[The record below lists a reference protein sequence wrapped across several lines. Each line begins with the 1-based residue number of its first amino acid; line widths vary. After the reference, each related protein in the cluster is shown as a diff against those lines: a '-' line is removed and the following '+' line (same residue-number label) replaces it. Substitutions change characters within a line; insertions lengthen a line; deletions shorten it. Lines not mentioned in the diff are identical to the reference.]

1 MADYNGTDDDDIID
15 ASELDPDIGNIR
27 PGEGNDTI
35 TNATGKH
42 TIVSSPGEDNI
53 SGEKFGYALWNAT
66 QAVTINLKENWTED
80 GFGSRDT
87 ISGVEVIHG
96 SRFGDT
102 FYGTENYEKFFAN
115 GGNNILNMGG
125 GDDLVSYAN
134 GNSKDYTVNLVG
146 EEIHV
151 TGPTTKDIIIGGRYV
166 EFMNDNK
173 LIDTDYLKKPIKSN
187 FIELVHSFEDATE
200 TEAYS
205 YSGADYEAGLISW
218 FPQKVF
224 IFDVNNDGEDDVILP
239 MAKGYA
245 QKGINSATPFIAL
258 TVENGKL
265 IFDEDINATMPID
278 AAAGRSKPL
287 FLEATNSFSYV
298 TSNIYTAAEIDRIN
312 PDYSITP
319 PSNLRLTQKKG
330 TYIDPEEI
338 FPVLPEA
345 VEGYPLA
352 TRAHSMATGDINGDG
367 LDDIY
372 MGRSLGDGGY
382 ELIQQIDGTFVIN
395 KQDVYQVISSWPLK
409 NDLGKGYSNFH
420 LDSTLIDVNKD
431 GYDDLLIGIGHG
443 SSHHWI
449 FMNDRGNFT
458 ENNKI
463 KMPDSIY
470 GVDNQMPLLT
480 FPADFDHDGDIDVG
494 VLWTRYEPYYGGY
507 YIQFNLNDG
516 AGNYTDVTNL
526 IPSNFDQDAYQP
538 RLTWVEPWQMIDI
551 NDDGHIDLAGSRS
564 PDALLNYAPIVY
576 FNDGAGRFE
585 IKEVGSETS
594 GKGKPYAWGDFDKDG
609 KIEYITFKQE
619 GVFIDGKNT
628 KNILNF
634 NLFEYDKILN
644 TGPDFI
650 NTSDQSAPGFNEH
663 YYLNENSS
671 AKELV
676 DAGTY
681 STGLEHYLAEGKD
694 GGLNTFAP
702 FTKVHGYSGNDN
714 IVLREGD
721 ETAFGYAGKDTIEG
735 GAGNDIIDG
744 GAGLDSAIYKDSS
757 SAYSLTANDD
767 GTVSVV
773 HSSPSEGFTDEGSDT
788 LTSIEKMQFSDKTLS
803 KTSLKYELS
812 ESIDPSE
819 NILSAH
825 TEDVLSGTLNFNK
838 GDNIIILDGQGK
850 TYRGLEG
857 DDTYFISQLLPKNG
871 KVSITDTEGS
881 NLVQLPANTYVDKSL
896 FTKNAAR
903 LTLEDGREITI
914 SGADKFS
921 YNAGGNITDGTKGI
935 DLTFTEFAE
944 VFGVYDILNSSG
956 AQTGAIADMYI
967 I

>member
-1 MADYNGTDDDDIID
+1 MADYNGTDEDDIID
-15 ASELDPDIGNIR
+15 ASELDSDIGNIR

-80 GFGSRDT
+80 GFGTRDT

-134 GNSKDYTVNLVG
+134 GNSKDYTVTLVG
-146 EEIHV
+146 DEIHV

-166 EFMNDNK
+166 EFMDDNK

-287 FLEATNSFSYV
+287 FLEATNSLSYV

-319 PSNLRLTQKKG
+319 PSNLRLTQKIG
-330 TYIDPEEI
+330 AYINPEEI

-345 VEGYPLA
+345 VEDYPLA

-372 MGRSLGDGGY
+372 MGRNRGDGGY
-382 ELIQQIDGTFVIN
+382 ELIQQSDGTFVLN
-395 KQDVYQVISSWPLK
+395 KQDVYEVINSWPLK

-420 LDSTLIDVNKD
+420 LDSTLIDVDND

-443 SSHHWI
+443 SAHHWI
-449 FMNDRGNFT
+449 FMNDKGNFT
-458 ENNKI
+458 EDNRI

-516 AGNYTDVTNL
+516 AGNYTDITNL
-526 IPSNFDQDAYQP
+526 IPNNFDQDAYQP

-609 KIEYITFKQE
+609 KIEYVTFKQE
-619 GVFIDGKNT
+619 GVFVDGKNT
-628 KNILNF
+628 NNF
-634 NLFEYDKILN
+634 LKFYLFEYDRVLN

-650 NTSDQSAPGFNEH
+650 NTSDQGAPGFNER

-671 AKELV
+671 AQEAV
-676 DAGTY
+676 TAGTY
-681 STGLEHYLAEGKD
+681 TTGLEHYLAEGKD
-694 GGLNTFAP
+694 AGLKTFVP

-714 IVLREGD
+714 IVLREGN
-721 ETAFGYAGKDTIEG
+721 ETALGYGGNDTIEG
-735 GAGNDIIDG
+735 GAGNDTIDG
-744 GAGLDSAIYKDSS
+744 GAGSDTAVFRDTYESYT
-757 SAYSLTANDD
+757 LTYNDD
-767 GTVSVV
+767 GSLTVK
-773 HSSPSEGFTDEGSDT
+773 HNPFSSDQIDEGTDT
-788 LTSIEKMQFSDKTLS
+788 LKNIEKLQFSDLITSAIQSKYSLS
-803 KTSLKYELS
+803 SELDS
-812 ESIDPSE
+812 SK
-819 NILSAH
+819 NILEPFSE
-825 TEDVLSGTLNFNK
+825 TSKSGTLNFSS
-838 GDNIIILDGQGK
+838 GDNVIVADGQAKTLRGLDGN
-850 TYRGLEG
+850 
-857 DDTYFISQLLPKNG
+857 DTYFVSNLLPKNSTIE
-871 KVSITDTEGS
+871 VIDTSGS
-881 NLVQLPANTYVDKSL
+881 NTIQIAANTKIIKTL
-896 FTKNAAR
+896 WTKDATR
-903 LTLEDGREITI
+903 LTFEDDRVITI
-914 SGADKFS
+914 NGADNFTF
-921 YNAGGNITDGTKGI
+921 NMGGNITNGTDGI
-935 DLTFTEFAE
+935 DLTFAEFALS
-944 VFGVYDILNSSG
+944 FGIDDILNLSG
-956 AQTGAIADMYI
+956 SDTGSVTDMYI